1 MKKTQKQKKPE
12 HIEYLDAVRSMEK
25 YFKGFNIVHIPRHMN
40 DEADKLAKAAS
51 RKEQL
56 PSDVFFE
63 EITEPSVKPKKEKQD
78 SVISAEDWRTPIM
91 EYLWGNIELA
101 NEKEEKKMF

>member
-1 MKKTQKQKKPE
+1 
-12 HIEYLDAVRSMEK
+12 MEK

-56 PSDVFFE
+56 PSDVFYE
-63 EITEPSVKPKKEKQD
+63 EITEPSVKLKTGEHP
-78 SVISAEDWRTPIM
+78 
-91 EYLWGNIELA
+91 
-101 NEKEEKKMF
+101 